1 MLDWFVVYTSAGG
14 ERLAKE
20 DLEAL
25 GFQVFMPTMME
36 WHRVPDHRRRAA
48 ARRGEVLPKRERRE
62 HIMYPRYLFVGML
75 PHWHDWMGLKR
86 SKRVQE
92 ILSDPYGIPRKMPER
107 IVRDIMTGLDL
118 GTFEAR
124 ALAAARVAAW
134 AGMRVVMKD
143 GPFKGAKGVVTRANK
158 NGLRI
163 DLTGLAGAAFPLNV
177 TLDQIGLLDIYI
189 GQDDQ
194 HKQNAPSERRLT
206 RSKV

>member
-1 MLDWFVVYTSAGG
+1 MLDWYVVYTTAQG

-25 GFQVFMPTMME
+25 GFQVYLPTHME
-36 WHRVPDHRRRAA
+36 WHRIPEHRRAA
-48 ARRGEVLPKRERRE
+48 AKRRGESLPKRERRE
-62 HIMYPRYLFVGML
+62 HIMFPRYLFVGLL
-75 PHWHDWMGLKR
+75 PHWHDWAGLKR

-92 ILSDPYGIPRKMPER
+92 ILSDAYGMPLRMPER
-107 IVRDIMTGLDL
+107 IVNDIMTGIQL

-134 AGMRVVMKD
+134 AGMHVVMKD
-143 GPFKGAKGVVTRANK
+143 GPFRGAKGVVTRANK

-163 DLTGLAGAAFPLNV
+163 ELRGLAGATFPLNV
-177 TLDQIGLLDIYI
+177 TLDQIGLLDIFI